1 MNYQS
6 QVTYLKN
13 HLSPI
18 LFIHS
23 VIELTLPSG
32 FVGVNFSFLS
42 RSNCKDSFFVGMCF
56 LFLFCFVLFCSLG
69 PHPWH
74 VEVPRLGVQ
83 SELQLLSFATAT
95 ATSETSCIC
104 HLYHSLRQCWIL
116 KPLSRAGDRTR
127 NLMVPSWICFR
138 CTTMGTPYKDSYFM
152 TFSSLEE
159 FISMKKEKP
168 YFYNRIKLILSIIPS
183 DLLKTL

>member
-83 SELQLLSFATAT
+83 SELQLLVYTPATAT
-95 ATSETSCIC
+95 QDPSCVC
-104 HLYHSLRQCWIL
+104 DLHHSSQQCQIL
-116 KPLSRAGDRTR
+116 NPLSGARDRTH
-127 NLMVPSWICFR
+127 NLMVPSWIRFPCAM
-138 CTTMGTPYKDSYFM
+138 TGTPHLAF
-152 TFSSLEE
+152 
-159 FISMKKEKP
+159 
-168 YFYNRIKLILSIIPS
+168 
-183 DLLKTL
+183 